1 MYVFYQCFFQ
11 AMRFKICI
19 TSSIVCGK
27 EMKNIKRTKNKI
39 NMSEAFKLEIQ
50 QNCLKKNIKDKIIK
64 NQNNKASVF
73 YGTGREKK

>member
-1 MYVFYQCFFQ
+1 
-11 AMRFKICI
+11 
-19 TSSIVCGK
+19 
-27 EMKNIKRTKNKI
+27 MKNIKRTKNKI